1 MGASICWAA
10 AEADTQFANFD
21 LSALEK
27 QLLIFYLLI
36 FLSFELWHRAVDDP
50 ELRALVL

>member
-21 LSALEK
+21 LSAQEK
-27 QLLIFYLLI
+27 QLLI
-36 FLSFELWHRAVDDP
+36 FLSFELWHCAVEDT